1 MNAKTTLVAAAL
13 ALIAG
18 AASANDLVQI
28 PTERGQLTRAE
39 VQAELLRA
47 RAAGELASSGDSYG
61 LQWTQPAARRAAPTA
76 IARPRDEVRNE
87 ARSAAR
93 DSKPADLYVGG

>member
-18 AASANDLVQI
+18 AAGATDVVQV

-47 RAAGELASSGDSYG
+47 RAAGELTASGDNYG
-61 LQWTQPAARRAAPTA
+61 LQWAHVTPRQAVPALFT
-76 IARPRDEVRNE
+76 RPRDD

-93 DSKPADLYVGG
+93 QSKTSDYVGG